1 MKPYF
6 ILYLQSYYSFI
17 PIIKNNV
24 TVLLNRKL
32 KKFQKFNPKFGRKIY
47 KLGFI
52 CYPNFKKKS
61 YIKSVEFLDNHIAFN
76 SEEETNF
83 LTNHTYYN
91 EIDNSTEE
99 NIVQVTYMNIEIE
112 VESDEDNEEDENED
126 EDEEDDNQNEIYH
139 DYNDNDSDN
148 NDDDGDDS
156 IC

>member
-61 YIKSVEFLDNHIAFN
+61 YIKSVEFLDNHISFN

-91 EIDNSTEE
+91 EIDNISEE
-99 NIVQVTYMNIEIE
+99 NIVQVTYMNIE
-112 VESDEDNEEDENED
+112 VD
-126 EDEEDDNQNEIYH
+126 EDEAEDESEDESEDDNQNEIYH
-139 DYNDNDSDN
+139 DYNNNDSDN

-156 IC
+156 IS